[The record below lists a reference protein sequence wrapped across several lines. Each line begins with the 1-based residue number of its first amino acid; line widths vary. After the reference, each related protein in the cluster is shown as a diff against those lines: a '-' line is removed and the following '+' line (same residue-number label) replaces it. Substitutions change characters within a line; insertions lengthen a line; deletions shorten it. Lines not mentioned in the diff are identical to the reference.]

1 MLPPSPVIDVRA
13 WLDCQRFSAFQWS
26 VVLLCFF
33 VVAIDGFDTACVGF
47 IAPALA
53 QDWHIGPAVLGTVFS
68 AGLAGLMVGA
78 LIFGPLADRIGRKQT
93 LLFTV
98 GAFGLA
104 SVLSAFAPS
113 VGALVALR
121 FLTGLGL
128 GGAMPNAIA
137 LTSEYC
143 PSAAARS

>member
-53 QDWHIGPAVLGTVFS
+53 QDWHIGPASWAPCS
-68 AGLAGLMVGA
+68 APGWRG
-78 LIFGPLADRIGRKQT
+78 
-93 LLFTV
+93 
-98 GAFGLA
+98 
-104 SVLSAFAPS
+104 
-113 VGALVALR
+113 
-121 FLTGLGL
+121 
-128 GGAMPNAIA
+128 
-137 LTSEYC
+137 
-143 PSAAARS
+143 